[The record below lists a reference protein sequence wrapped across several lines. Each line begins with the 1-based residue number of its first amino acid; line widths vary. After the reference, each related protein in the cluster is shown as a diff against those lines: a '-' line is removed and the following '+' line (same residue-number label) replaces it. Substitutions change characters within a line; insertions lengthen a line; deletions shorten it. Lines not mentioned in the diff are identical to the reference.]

1 MAFRQ
6 TLSLLSQKSK
16 SKSASWAARQV
27 RDPFVKKRV
36 SDPTAYRARSAFKLL
51 EINEKW
57 DQFLEHPD
65 VNSVVDLGAAPGGW
79 SQVVADV
86 LGWGSAS
93 SAILAYP
100 RERSAEDKVPES
112 TLESEEDTDAPFI
125 PRKKKQALRGKPKPT
140 PLEHFDPLNIDDIEQ
155 TASERIGRGT
165 IVSVDLL
172 NISPIP
178 GVQTIKADFMLES
191 TVTRIHELLVAPGNP
206 YGKADVILSDMAA
219 NVAGND
225 SHDMQASLEICESV
239 FEFAKYNL
247 RTADSIGRRRG
258 GVLL

>member
-6 TLSLLSQKSK
+6 TVSLLSQKSK

-27 RDPFVKKRV
+27 RDPFVRKRV
-36 SDPTAYRARSAFKLL
+36 SDPAAYRARSAFKLL

-57 DQFLEHPD
+57 DQFLDHPD

-86 LGWGSAS
+86 LGWGPAS
-93 SAILAYP
+93 SDILAYP
-100 RERSAEDKVPES
+100 RERTVDAKAPE
-112 TLESEEDTDAPFI
+112 EPPEPAEDTDAPFV
-125 PRKKKQALRGKPKPT
+125 PRKKKHALRGKPKPAQ
-140 PLEHFDPLNIDDIEQ
+140 LEYFDPLNIDDIEQ
-155 TASERIGRGT
+155 TASEQIGRGT
-165 IVSVDLL
+165 IVAVDLFK
-172 NISPIP
+172 ISRIP
-178 GVQTIKADFMLES
+178 GVQTIKADFMLDS
-191 TVTRIHELLVAPGNP
+191 TVTQIHELLVAPGNP
-206 YGKADVILSDMAA
+206 YGKADVILSDMSA

-225 SHDMQASLEICESV
+225 SHDTQASLEICESV